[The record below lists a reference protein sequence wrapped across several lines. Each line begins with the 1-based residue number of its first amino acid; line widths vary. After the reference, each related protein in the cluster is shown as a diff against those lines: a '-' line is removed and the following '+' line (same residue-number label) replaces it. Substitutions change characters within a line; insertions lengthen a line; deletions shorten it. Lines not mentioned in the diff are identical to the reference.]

1 MRPSAFRRQ
10 TGAAIDVP
18 FKLLISVVIVTMA
31 TAILFPALQAYQRS
45 EMEHRL
51 ALTLAEIEAAVISV
65 HHHPGSSR
73 TVVIDVPS
81 SGVITLESMS
91 IGGGLTAPP
100 AEVSTIGWRL
110 SSGTTGVQLVST
122 TSGPIP
128 MASTEYG
135 ELVIDRFPCLII
147 LEAKVAPPGGHYST
161 FVQVAVL

>member
-1 MRPSAFRRQ
+1 LRPPALRRQ

-45 EMEHRL
+45 EVEHRL
-51 ALTLAEIEAAVISV
+51 ALTLAEIEAAAISV

-73 TVVIDVPS
+73 SVVIDVPS
-81 SGVITLESMS
+81 SGGFRLESMS
-91 IGGGLTAPP
+91 IGGDLRAPP

-110 SSGTTGVQLVST
+110 SSGTTGTQLVIT
-122 TSGPIP
+122 TTGPLP
-128 MASTEYG
+128 MASTEHE

-147 LEAKVAPPGGHYST
+147 LEAKVAPPGGHYSA
-161 FVQVAVL
+161 FVQVSVA